1 MSLMLT
7 PDELEELTGYKIPA
21 CQIRWLK
28 DRGWVFE
35 VSRKRPKV
43 SRAYFEQKMGVQGN
57 KDEEPELDFSCF
69 EEAA

>member
-1 MSLMLT
+1 MSLILS

-43 SRAYFEQKMGVQGN
+43 SRVYFEQKMGVQAN
-57 KDEEPELDFSCF
+57 QDAEPELDFSCF
-69 EEAA
+69 GEAA